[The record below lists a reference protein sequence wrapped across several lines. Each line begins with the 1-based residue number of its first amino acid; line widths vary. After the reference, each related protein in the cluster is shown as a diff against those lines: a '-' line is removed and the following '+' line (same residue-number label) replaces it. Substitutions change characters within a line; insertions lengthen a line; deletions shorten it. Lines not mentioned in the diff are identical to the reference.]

1 VEGLKT
7 NIPLHQAV
15 LAHPAFR
22 AGSLST
28 SFIEEHITPR
38 K

>member
-1 VEGLKT
+1 
-7 NIPLHQAV
+7 V

-22 AGSLST
+22 AGDLST
-28 SFIEEHITPR
+28 SFIEDYIYPR